1 MHELGNTN
9 ALKNK
14 SAVPRPKTVVTYN
27 KFMGGF
33 YLSDSFQYLFRLLEK
48 KNSLRVVIICA
59 KVVQVALKQNQEKYC

>member
-48 KNSLRVVIICA
+48 KKTAFELSSF
-59 KVVQVALKQNQEKYC
+59 VQRSYK

>member
-27 KFMGGF
+27 KFMDGF

-48 KNSLRVVIICA
+48 KTAFELSSF
-59 KVVQVALKQNQEKYC
+59 VQRSYK